1 MPRQRRMLRAM
12 TNGFAPIRLEDYVER
27 HLRSNPDTKR
37 KDLIHRLH
45 YAIAAFRRGEHCQ
58 CGQPIWIIGSAEVGL
73 ACFTCITGESE
84 PDRDYEID
92 LSGFGDT
99 PAEPPGPANGS
110 QPGGPDSNRTPVAAG
125 SRR

>member
-1 MPRQRRMLRAM
+1 MPRQRRLLRAM

-27 HLRSNPDTKR
+27 HLRSNPETKR
-37 KDLIHRLH
+37 EDLIDRLH
-45 YAIAAFRRGEHCQ
+45 HAIAAFRRGEHCR

-92 LSGFGDT
+92 LTEFGDT
-99 PAEPPGPANGS
+99 PAEPSGPANGS
-110 QPGGPDSNRTPVAAG
+110 QPSGPDRNRTSAAAG